1 MTDDALQHFENR
13 AGDYEAERRRVVPG
27 YDTFY
32 GTAVAALALGGREI
46 RRVLDLGAGT
56 GLLAAHVA
64 AAHPNVELTLLD
76 GAAGMLDH
84 ARETFADR
92 ATYVRADL
100 ADPLRGSA
108 WDAIVSALAIHH
120 LDDADKRELFARV
133 HARCPVPARVHAR
146 WHRAGSSSTPSRCWG
161 RPGSSTT
168 PTTVGTSGGRRSS
181 GPLTLTGAARSRACA
196 TTAARRSSTSSPGYA
211 KPASPTPIAC
221 GKTTASPYSSRGVRD
236 DRHRQLMLRL
246 AYLGTAAPILPD
258 AQPARVGAFA
268 V

>member
-133 HARCPVPARVHAR
+133 HAALAPGGIFVNAEQVLGPTGLFDDAYNR
-146 WHRAGSSSTPSRCWG
+146 WHERRAKELGATNHATPGVEKRSPSDSS
-161 RPGSSTT
+161 
-168 PTTVGTSGGRRSS
+168 
-181 GPLTLTGAARSRACA
+181 ASRA
-196 TTAARRSSTSSPGYA
+196 
-211 KPASPTPIAC
+211 
-221 GKTTASPYSSRGVRD
+221 
-236 DRHRQLMLRL
+236 
-246 AYLGTAAPILPD
+246 
-258 AQPARVGAFA
+258 
-268 V
+268 